1 MIEVMVVIRIPTIT
15 TLMMPQMM
23 VVGGNAKV
31 GSNAMRAGSNAM
43 LAGSNAMMVGRR
55 AMMAGSNAVVLSMPM
70 TMITKIRR

>member
-31 GSNAMRAGSNAM
+31 GSNAMMAGGNAMMAGSNAM
-43 LAGSNAMMVGRR
+43 LAGLMSM
-55 AMMAGSNAVVLSMPM
+55 LSMAM
-70 TMITKIRR
+70 TMI